1 MGIFTRFKDIVS
13 ANINAMLDRAED
25 PEKLIKLMVREMED
39 TLVELKAACAATM
52 ADRSRAARE
61 MADVQERVDTWAAR
75 AELAVQKGRDD
86 LAREALLEKR
96 RHQER
101 ADHLD
106 EELTKLDAL
115 VEQSQDDIHALED
128 KLETA
133 QEKKR
138 LLVQRHIRANTQ
150 KRANEDMRRAESQ
163 DAILRFEQ
171 FEQRIERMEAE
182 AHMSKPR
189 NRSSLEEEFA
199 KLESDGD
206 VEEELASMKQG
217 RKKAPATGQP
227 ASGDTKE

>member
-61 MADVQERVDTWAAR
+61 LADVQERVDTWASR

-86 LAREALLEKR
+86 LAREALMEKR

-115 VEQSQDDIHALED
+115 VEQSQDDIQALED

-138 LLVQRHIRANTQ
+138 MLVQRHIRANTQ
-150 KRANEDMRRAESQ
+150 KRANDDIRRADSQ
-163 DAILRFEQ
+163 DAMLRFEQ

-182 AHMSKPR
+182 AEVSRPR
-189 NRSSLEEEFA
+189 NRSSLEEEFV

-206 VEEELASMKQG
+206 VEEELKSMKQG
-217 RKKAPATGQP
+217 TKKTSASGQS
-227 ASGDTKE
+227 AVGDTKE

>member
-39 TLVELKAACAATM
+39 TLVELKSACAATM

-61 MADVQERVDTWAAR
+61 MDDVQERVDTWAAR

-86 LAREALLEKR
+86 LAREALMEKR

-128 KLETA
+128 KLEHA
-133 QEKKR
+133 REKKR

-150 KRANEDMRRAESQ
+150 KRANEDIRRAESQ
-163 DAILRFEQ
+163 DAMLRFEQ

-182 AHMSKPR
+182 AEISKPR
-189 NRSSLEEEFA
+189 RHSSLEEEFA
-199 KLESDGD
+199 ILESDGD
-206 VEEELASMKQG
+206 IEEELRNIKEGA
-217 RKKAPATGQP
+217 KKP
-227 ASGDTKE
+227 ASGQQAAEGTKE

>member
-61 MADVQERVDTWAAR
+61 LADVQERVDTWSAR

-86 LAREALLEKR
+86 LAREALMEKR

-101 ADHLD
+101 ADHLE

-115 VEQSQDDIHALED
+115 VEQSQDDIQALEE
-128 KLETA
+128 KLEIA

-138 LLVQRHIRANTQ
+138 LLVQRHIRANSQ
-150 KRANEDMRRAESQ
+150 KRANEDIRRADSQ

-182 AHMSKPR
+182 AEMSRPR
-189 NRSSLEEEFA
+189 RRSSLEEEFA

-206 VEEELASMKQG
+206 IEEELKNMKQG
-217 RKKAPATGQP
+217 TKKSSTSGQG
-227 ASGDTKE
+227 AAGDTKE

>member
-61 MADVQERVDTWAAR
+61 LADVQERVDTWSAR

-86 LAREALLEKR
+86 LARDALMEKR

-115 VEQSQDDIHALED
+115 VEQSQNDIQALEE
-128 KLETA
+128 KLEIA

-150 KRANEDMRRAESQ
+150 KRANEDIRRADSQ

-182 AHMSKPR
+182 AEMSRPR
-189 NRSSLEEEFA
+189 RRSSLEEEFA

-206 VEEELASMKQG
+206 IEEELKNMKQG
-217 RKKAPATGQP
+217 TKKSSTSGQG
-227 ASGDTKE
+227 AAGDTKE